1 MATLKVKGLELIA
14 LLLMLFPFVSIIG
27 FIIYVL
33 FCGALKGN
41 ILKLI
46 IAILTIPFG
55 IFAAIFL
62 WLDAFSVINLD
73 RK

>member
-1 MATLKVKGLELIA
+1 MANLNVKGMELIA
-14 LLLMLFPFVSIIG
+14 LVLMLIPFVSIIG
-27 FIIYVL
+27 LVIYIV
-33 FCGALKGN
+33 FCGALKGS

-55 IFAAIFL
+55 LLAAIFL

-73 RK
+73 

>member
-1 MATLKVKGLELIA
+1 MANLNVKGMELIA
-14 LLLMLFPFVSIIG
+14 LILMLFPFVSLIG
-27 FIIYVL
+27 LVIYIV
-33 FCGALKGN
+33 FCGALKGS

-55 IFAAIFL
+55 LLAAIFL

-73 RK
+73 